1 MGRLFEKIFKTIF
14 GPSPADGDSHI
25 KSFCKAEYGKDWY
38 YAYVT
43 YKQDGK
49 FPSIMRVRV

>member
-1 MGRLFEKIFKTIF
+1 MGRLLKKIF
-14 GPSPADGDSHI
+14 GPRPADPDNGI
-25 KSFCKAEYGKDWY
+25 KSFCQAEYGKDWY

-49 FPSIMRVRV
+49 FPSMMRVTV

>member
-1 MGRLFEKIFKTIF
+1 MERLLKKIF
-14 GPSPADGDSHI
+14 GPRPADTDSCI

-49 FPSIMRVRV
+49 FPNMMRVTV

>member
-1 MGRLFEKIFKTIF
+1 MGRLLKKMF
-14 GPSPADGDSHI
+14 GLGHVDADSGI
-25 KSFCKAEYGKDWY
+25 KSFCQAEYGKDWY

-49 FPSIMRVRV
+49 FPSMMRVKV

>member
-1 MGRLFEKIFKTIF
+1 MGRLLKKIF
-14 GPSPADGDSHI
+14 GLNHVDADSGI
-25 KSFCKAEYGKDWY
+25 KSFCQAEYGKDWY

-49 FPSIMRVRV
+49 FPSMMRVTV